1 MAEPQGQQGA
11 APVPVCVHVQCPW
24 REVPSHSTLDHRIR
38 AAKEP
43 WLPCEE
49 QPPPPVQLVI
59 LQSLGPLCHMLNLF
73 QVDSAASVC
82 PQNLLSL
89 EEMERCPAEALGLA
103 AELMGLLSG

>member
-49 QPPPPVQLVI
+49 QPPPPGQLVI
-59 LQSLGPLCHMLNLF
+59 PTIPLPSLPHAQFIPNGFCSICVSTKLI
-73 QVDSAASVC
+73 VS
-82 PQNLLSL
+82 
-89 EEMERCPAEALGLA
+89 
-103 AELMGLLSG
+103 